1 MLVYK
6 LAQKLGYVH
15 FATFG
20 NSFCLGLLLFGT
32 AQLYDTLAL
41 AFCGTGFLFRLRSDR
56 GGGMIEFC
64 EFFSHNTLSYEI
76 SAWCLKVGFDNK
88 AIYSLIACAAETNVV
103 L

>member
-1 MLVYK
+1 
-6 LAQKLGYVH
+6 
-15 FATFG
+15 
-20 NSFCLGLLLFGT
+20 
-32 AQLYDTLAL
+32 
-41 AFCGTGFLFRLRSDR
+41 
-56 GGGMIEFC
+56 MIEFC